1 MQIQQTVVWILAILL
16 KAYNTPHPILYGN
29 TKISHLG
36 EESKQYSLLSH
47 HYI

>member
-29 TKISHLG
+29 TKISQLG
-36 EESKQYSLLSH
+36 EESKQYPILSH
-47 HYI
+47 YDL